1 VSNPYLSLLATSWRY
16 ARHERRRYLLVY
28 GMFAC
33 ANLVAAAGPILFGW
47 FVDRIQRQ
55 GAGTILRDAFV
66 YGGAYVALKFLEWCF
81 HGPARLMERKLAFN
95 LSRNFLRERYHQALH
110 LPVKWHQ
117 DRHNGATINRIRKEY
132 EVLKN
137 VFDGGFMYIHAP
149 AKFIFSFAAM
159 LYFSLLFGAVGVA
172 LGMLTLVIIFRFD
185 KPPIRSQ
192 EEMNERGHVISATL
206 FDSFSNILTVIT
218 LRLEKTMETTI
229 LARVADL
236 WTPFRRNAMINEG
249 KWFFADMLVGL
260 TYAVIAVG
268 YVYQHWEPG
277 RVFYVG
283 GLVTLLG

>member
-1 VSNPYLSLLATSWRY
+1 
-16 ARHERRRYLLVY
+16 
-28 GMFAC
+28 
-33 ANLVAAAGPILFGW
+33 
-47 FVDRIQRQ
+47 
-55 GAGTILRDAFV
+55 
-66 YGGAYVALKFLEWCF
+66 
-81 HGPARLMERKLAFN
+81 
-95 LSRNFLRERYHQALH
+95 
-110 LPVKWHQ
+110 
-117 DRHNGATINRIRKEY
+117 
-132 EVLKN
+132 VLKN